1 MVGGDVS
8 TGGPVGSGSAFV
20 VVPGVSFFALRCRSM
35 NHWSPNETTAASAT
49 SPSTTSRI
57 LSVRLLLSATVTAR
71 IERGPAELTGAGSTL
86 RSTLRSL
93 AGASAGF
100 ALSRA
105 LPAPAFGRSGLGFG
119 AVATTAPSPSSA
131 ARAGFA

>member
-1 MVGGDVS
+1 M
-8 TGGPVGSGSAFV
+8 
-20 VVPGVSFFALRCRSM
+20 
-35 NHWSPNETTAASAT
+35 
-49 SPSTTSRI
+49 
-57 LSVRLLLSATVTAR
+57 VTAR

-86 RSTLRSL
+86 RSTRLL

-100 ALSRA
+100 ALARA
-105 LPAPAFGRSGLGFG
+105 LSAPAFGRSGLGFG